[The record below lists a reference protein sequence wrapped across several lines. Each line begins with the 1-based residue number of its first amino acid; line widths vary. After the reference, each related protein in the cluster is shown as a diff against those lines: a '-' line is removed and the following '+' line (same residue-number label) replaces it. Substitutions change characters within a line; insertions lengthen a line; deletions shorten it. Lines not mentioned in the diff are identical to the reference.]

1 MKGQQVPVSP
11 PNDLGKALKVSPALW
26 PAMASAVC
34 ELALARVRHGR
45 AEARDLLGANLQQA
59 GPTDR
64 PAAAPD
70 AALIGRVT
78 YLIPRIARRMPWR
91 SDCLIQALAA
101 QRWLARSGIASSI
114 RIGTRT
120 SRAKG
125 FEAHAWLV
133 ADEQIV
139 TGWDIEHFAEFA
151 AFPDHNW
158 PAQCG

>member
-1 MKGQQVPVSP
+1 MPVGLL
-11 PNDLGKALKVSPALW
+11 NDLGKALKLGPALW

-45 AEARDLLGANLQQA
+45 CDARDLLGANLEQA
-59 GPTDR
+59 GLTDR
-64 PAAAPD
+64 PAAARD
-70 AALIGRVT
+70 AAMVGRVT
-78 YLIPRIARRMPWR
+78 YLLPRIARRMPWR

-120 SRAKG
+120 SPAKG

-133 ADEQIV
+133 AGEQIV

-151 AFPDHNW
+151 AFPFHN
-158 PAQCG
+158 